1 MRLTGSNSSA
11 SPKLSSTGTY
21 KFKIAA
27 NGIVTKKSTYG
38 NITSGL
44 NTESMTELFNDY
56 MDDESY
62 HIDMDGDSVSFLG
75 NTYSQ
80 LYVSGNGG
88 FSFGSENDL
97 RNGGDNDP
105 VTDNGDPCIYM
116 VNNDASL
123 EQVWA
128 TSLGGGTIFA
138 YKIMG
143 NTNYD
148 NSGVNY
154 EYDIYFYSNGTVDV
168 FVVQEPT
175 DWDDYNDG
183 LGNVQWG
190 VTNGTNWVDGYTNH
204 FSSFGAGVS
213 GLRITG
219 NGIRFTGTPIP
230 AGLFVPTV
238 APQALFVG
246 EADFEMGAWSSG
258 DPTQV
263 PDISGYNHGMSLNN
277 NNAGNANWYNFYNNS
292 AQANDTNW
300 PVLDVRLTIMGWF
313 AFSDFNKTDISLV
326 SRTNGN
332 DGWALRVDTNG
343 TQINLVKYNVMI
355 QRITLGAPLTTNQ
368 WHYISVSQNG
378 SSVIFNVDGQLYTT
392 SGAAVPFSD
401 DGGAPVRLQYDPHN
415 GGNQNTQ
422 MWMRDVKIL
431 PFEYDAAWLYSYYN
445 SLKTGYGY

>member
-1 MRLTGSNSSA
+1 
-11 SPKLSSTGTY
+11 
-21 KFKIAA
+21 
-27 NGIVTKKSTYG
+27 
-38 NITSGL
+38 
-44 NTESMTELFNDY
+44 MTAPA
-56 MDDESY
+56 
-62 HIDMDGDSVSFLG
+62 I
-75 NTYSQ
+75 
-80 LYVSGNGG
+80 
-88 FSFGSENDL
+88 
-97 RNGGDNDP
+97 RIKP
-105 VTDNGDPCIYM
+105 
-116 VNNDASL
+116 
-123 EQVWA
+123 
-128 TSLGGGTIFA
+128 
-138 YKIMG
+138 
-143 NTNYD
+143 
-148 NSGVNY
+148 
-154 EYDIYFYSNGTVDV
+154 
-168 FVVQEPT
+168 
-175 DWDDYNDG
+175 
-183 LGNVQWG
+183 G
-190 VTNGTNWVDGYTNH
+190 VTIRPGVTLSAVPYSAGGSLYT
-204 FSSFGAGVS
+204 
-213 GLRITG
+213 
-219 NGIRFTGTPIP
+219 
-230 AGLFVPTV
+230 PTV

-246 EADFEMGAWSSG
+246 EADFEMGAWSAG

-392 SGAAVPFSD
+392 SGTAVPFSD

-415 GGNQNTQ
+415 GGNQLTQ